1 VFCLGF
7 VIGYNWAVPNPAKN
21 SRLDPDRL
29 PWLVILSTIGLHG
42 TSLSRGTLFR
52 DLIESMI
59 KMRNSNF
66 TNREKAYRLFSRRQ
80 RLRWLPCLLAIL
92 PMFLVVSLAGAQ
104 EPKDRAAVLERG
116 AAIYRDICASCH
128 GDSGQGV
135 ASAYANPLSGDSTVG
150 ELTQL
155 IEATMPEGE
164 PEKCV
169 GPDAAAVAAYIHEQF
184 YGPAAQ
190 VRNRPP
196 RAMLARLTANQLRQ
210 SLADVYAHF
219 AGMAESTD
227 DRGVYGMYF
236 DGTNQKEEHKKIKRV
251 DPVLQFDFGHAGP
264 GESIT
269 PDSFSIVWEGSLLAD
284 HTGRYEIVVR
294 SSCSFKMDFG
304 RGERVFIDN
313 HVQSGDK
320 TEFRKSIMLTA
331 GRVYPFRIDFVQ
343 RKRKTEIPPANIS
356 LSWVPPHGI
365 EEIIP
370 TRALIPRMGNGVFPL
385 QSTLPPDDRSYGFE
399 RGISVSREWDESTTA
414 ASIEFAKIA
423 SSELY
428 SRYLRKHKDEPNENR
443 AQLKAFLKEL
453 IEVAFRGN
461 VADELLR
468 VYIDS
473 QLEREPDDAE
483 AIKRVL
489 LMALKSPRFLYPLAD
504 ADRSQSQRVAN
515 RLALTFFDSLPSD
528 RWLLDKVNQN
538 ALADAGTVRRVA
550 EKMVQDL
557 RTRAKVRSLM
567 HEWLNIASAKEI
579 SKSPTAFAGFDA
591 AVAYDLRN
599 SLDAFLDH
607 VIWSETSDYRQLFT
621 ADWAFTSE
629 RIANYYGQGWAKE
642 ESAPS
647 GASKGDLFKTAKD
660 GGLHHGLLTHPYMMS
675 QLAYFDST
683 SPIHRGVFLI
693 RYMLGRTLRPPNDAF
708 TPLSP
713 DLHPDLTTRERVA
726 LQTSPANCQTCH
738 IKINALGFVLE
749 NYDAVGRFRES
760 ERNKPIESSGGYL
773 SRSDTYVPF
782 QGVGDLAN
790 YLAGSDDS
798 HRAFVNRA
806 FQYMVK
812 QPAGAFGPA
821 VLDELTAKFVQSGYN
836 MRQLLVEIA
845 VVAATIPE
853 TPHPPKEG

>member
-1 VFCLGF
+1 
-7 VIGYNWAVPNPAKN
+7 
-21 SRLDPDRL
+21 
-29 PWLVILSTIGLHG
+29 
-42 TSLSRGTLFR
+42 
-52 DLIESMI
+52 M
-59 KMRNSNF
+59 
-66 TNREKAYRLFSRRQ
+66 
-80 RLRWLPCLLAIL
+80 
-92 PMFLVVSLAGAQ
+92 AGATVWAQ
-104 EPKDRAAVLERG
+104 QVVDRAAVLERG
-116 AAIYRDICASCH
+116 AAIYRKSCASCH
-128 GDSGQGV
+128 GDAGQGV
-135 ASAYANPLSGDSTVG
+135 ASAYADPLVGDSTAG
-150 ELTQL
+150 ELTAL

-169 GPDAAAVAAYIHEQF
+169 GPDAAAVAFYIHEQF
-184 YGPAAQ
+184 YGAAAQ

-196 RAMLARLTANQLRQ
+196 RAMLAHLTASQLRQ
-210 SLADVYAHF
+210 SLADLYSHF
-219 AGMAESTD
+219 AGMAEPTE

-236 DGTNQKEEHKKIKRV
+236 EGTNQKEEHKKIKRV

-269 PDSFSIVWEGSLLAD
+269 PDSFSIVWEGSLLPD

-304 RGERVFIDN
+304 SRERVFIDN

-320 TEFRKSIMLTA
+320 TEFRKSIVLTA

-356 LSWVPPHGI
+356 LSWVPPHGV

-370 TRALIPRMGNGVFPL
+370 SRYLIPRMGNGVFPL
-385 QSTLPPDDRSYGFE
+385 QSMLPPDDRSYGFE
-399 RGISVSREWDESTTA
+399 RGIAVSREWDESTTA
-414 ASIEFAKIA
+414 AAIEFSKIA

-428 SRYLRKHKDEPNENR
+428 PRYLRKHKEEPNENR
-443 AQLKAFLKEL
+443 AQLKGFLKEL
-453 IEVAFRGN
+453 IEVAFRGS
-461 VADELLR
+461 VSDELLR
-468 VYIDS
+468 TYVWG
-473 QLEREPDDAE
+473 QLDREQDDAE

-504 ADRSQSQRVAN
+504 ADRSPSQRAAN
-515 RLALTFFDSLPSD
+515 RLALTLFDSLPSD
-528 RWLLDKVNQN
+528 RWLTDKVNQS
-538 ALADAGTVRRVA
+538 ALEDTQSIRGIA
-550 EKMVQDL
+550 ERMVEDY
-557 RTRAKVRSLM
+557 RARAKVRSLM

-579 SKSPTAFAGFDA
+579 SKSPDTFAGFNA
-591 AVAYDLRN
+591 AVVSDLRS
-599 SLDAFLDH
+599 SLDAFLNQ
-607 VIWSETSDYRQLFT
+607 VIWSESSDYRQLFL

-629 RIANYYGQGWAKE
+629 RIAGFYGKEWAKP
-642 ESAPS
+642 ESALA
-647 GASKGDLFKTAKD
+647 GASQGDLSKTSND
-660 GGLHHGLLTHPYMMS
+660 GKLHHGLLTHPYMMS

-693 RYMLGRTLRPPNDAF
+693 RYMLGRTLRPPNEAF

-773 SRSDTYVPF
+773 SRSDTSVQF
-782 QGVGDLAN
+782 QGISDLAN

-812 QPAGAFGPA
+812 QPPGAFGPMI
-821 VLDELTAKFVQSGYN
+821 LDELTAKFEQSGYN
-836 MRQLLVEIA
+836 IKQLLIEIA
-845 VVAATIPE
+845 TVSASPPQI
-853 TPHPPKEG
+853 PHPPKEN

>member
-1 VFCLGF
+1 MAHPRTG
-7 VIGYNWAVPNPAKN
+7 VP
-21 SRLDPDRL
+21 
-29 PWLVILSTIGLHG
+29 
-42 TSLSRGTLFR
+42 LFR
-52 DLIESMI
+52 DLFESMI
-59 KMRNSNF
+59 KMPSSDF
-66 TNREKAYRLFSRRQ
+66 TTGEKAYRVLLTRPRM
-80 RLRWLPCLLAIL
+80 RWMRVLLAFTPI
-92 PMFLVVSLAGAQ
+92 FLVGAIAGAQ
-104 EPKDRAAVLERG
+104 EAKDRAAVLERG
-116 AAIYRDICASCH
+116 AAIYRDSCASCH

-150 ELTQL
+150 ELTKL

-169 GPDAAAVAAYIHEQF
+169 GPDAAAVAAYIHDQF

-210 SLADVYAHF
+210 SLADVYSHF

-236 DGTNQKEEHKKIKRV
+236 DGTNHKEEHKKIKRV

-370 TRALIPRMGNGVFPL
+370 TRSLIPRMGNGVFPL

-461 VADELLR
+461 VPDELLR
-468 VYIDS
+468 VYVDS
-473 QLEREPDDAE
+473 QLDREPDDAE

-515 RLALTFFDSLPSD
+515 RLTLTLFDSLPSD
-528 RWLLDKVNQN
+528 RWLMDKVNQN
-538 ALADAGTVRRVA
+538 ALADTENVRRVA

-591 AVAYDLRN
+591 AVAFDLRN

-629 RIANYYGQGWAKE
+629 RIANYYGKGWAKE
-642 ESAPS
+642 ASAPN
-647 GASKGDLFKTAKD
+647 GAAKGDLFKTASD
-660 GGLHHGLLTHPYMMS
+660 GSLHHGLLTHPYMMS

-693 RYMLGRTLRPPNDAF
+693 RYMLGRTLRPPSDAF

-760 ERNKPIESSGGYL
+760 ERNKPIESTGGYL
-773 SRSDTYVPF
+773 SRSDTSVPF
-782 QGVGDLAN
+782 QGVGDLAS

-812 QPAGAFGPA
+812 QPAGAFGPT

-836 MRQLLVEIA
+836 IRQLLVEIA
-845 VVAATIPE
+845 MVAATIPE
-853 TPHPPKEG
+853 IPTPPKEG